1 MVNGMGSELEAE
13 LFGWSVCGSKFSS
26 GDWQTVSEFGTFS
39 SNFGEFLGLMAE
51 VDAARGLVFRPGEKC
66 GEVEGA
72 IFREIGDLLGK
83 ASTKLPLL

>member
-1 MVNGMGSELEAE
+1 MGSELEAE

-51 VDAARGLVFRPGEKC
+51 VDAASGLVFRPGEKC
-66 GEVEGA
+66 GEVDGA

-83 ASTKLPLL
+83 ASTKLPLLWWV